1 MALRSTSKVSFAKT
15 TLSYPLFAAEFDP
28 YNRGYLVVGG
38 GGGESKT
45 GVPNQISVLDVSNR
59 AAIATALELDLSRD
73 EDSVQSLGSLATK
86 DGLITFAGIN
96 SSQADQNAG
105 KNEHLRTFEVKY
117 PPRKR
122 QRTDI
127 SDGDEKG
134 KIEGMGKRSLFKR
147 STAPKS
153 ETYQRGLRLSPAQK
167 RESGSKRIGAV
178 ATGMAKDSEI
188 VVFDATSATPQ
199 DADIIT
205 RIDLPE
211 GDEAADMDIAEPDTS
226 EFSLAYCTDYDI
238 YEQTYKYDFT
248 AKEAEKTPKGPRRV
262 HQMPYP
268 DAANANPKSRSKFRC
283 IRFLNSQNLVT
294 LSNKPNKSGAEL
306 RIFHLYP
313 TGPATLL
320 LTKSLPSRIK
330 SAASM
335 DVCALDADKSGN
347 QQVAIAVAGSDISI
361 EIYVTNYQHAT
372 DTFSPFR
379 SYVTLRDVHK
389 HQMTKLCFSP
399 FHSPSRAP
407 DPEPAST
414 GPNGEPIPPK
424 EPQPAMH
431 PGPQYI
437 RLASVSYGNTV
448 VVDTLPL
455 SPLEPQNKHSRYVLS
470 HPSDERFTTVA
481 YIAVITMIVLV
492 TAFLLQSFLTGFSES
507 ESGPFSLLPQNFRHF
522 LDKPAN
528 AARGVQYELASKV
541 ESAVPSNL
549 PVVKARLRDLLA
561 THGGS
566 ESKALVVR
574 DGGDSTSLS
583 VDVHPDRE
591 AYLKQDTAAM
601 HWDQLSREQQAGW
614 KAKLVQTGEWTVEEG
629 ETVLKGVLFSGYAGM
644 VGQVA
649 AQALGA

>member
-28 YNRGYLVVGG
+28 YNRGFLVVGG

-59 AAIATALELDLSRD
+59 AAITTALELDLSRD
-73 EDSVQSLGSLATK
+73 EDSVQSLGSLATR

-105 KNEHLRTFEVKY
+105 KNEHLRSFELKY

-167 RESGSKRIGAV
+167 RETGSKRIGAA

-199 DADIIT
+199 DSDIIT

-211 GDEAADMDIAEPDTS
+211 GDEAADMDIAEPETS

-248 AKEAEKTPKGPRRV
+248 AKKAEKTPNGPRRV

-268 DAANANPKSRSKFRC
+268 DAANASPKSRSKFRC
-283 IRFLNSQNLVT
+283 VRFLNSQNLVT
-294 LSNKPNKSGAEL
+294 LSNKSNKSGAEF

-330 SAASM
+330 SAVSM

-361 EIYVTNYQHAT
+361 EIYVTNYQRAT
-372 DTFSPFR
+372 DTLSPFR
-379 SYVTLRDVHK
+379 SYVTLRDVHQ

-431 PGPQYI
+431 PGP
-437 RLASVSYGNTV
+437 
-448 VVDTLPL
+448 
-455 SPLEPQNKHSRYVLS
+455 
-470 HPSDERFTTVA
+470 
-481 YIAVITMIVLV
+481 
-492 TAFLLQSFLTGFSES
+492 
-507 ESGPFSLLPQNFRHF
+507 
-522 LDKPAN
+522 
-528 AARGVQYELASKV
+528 
-541 ESAVPSNL
+541 
-549 PVVKARLRDLLA
+549 
-561 THGGS
+561 
-566 ESKALVVR
+566 
-574 DGGDSTSLS
+574 
-583 VDVHPDRE
+583 
-591 AYLKQDTAAM
+591 
-601 HWDQLSREQQAGW
+601 
-614 KAKLVQTGEWTVEEG
+614 
-629 ETVLKGVLFSGYAGM
+629 
-644 VGQVA
+644 
-649 AQALGA
+649 

>member
-1 MALRSTSKVSFAKT
+1 MVMQNTSKVSFAKA
-15 TLSYPLFAAEFDP
+15 TLPYPLFAAEFDP

-45 GVPNQISVLDVSNR
+45 GVPNQITVLDVANR
-59 AAIATALELDLSRD
+59 AAVTTVLELDLSRD
-73 EDSVQSLGSLATK
+73 EDSVQSIGSLATK

-105 KNEHLRTFEVKY
+105 RNEHLRSFDIKY

-122 QRTDI
+122 QRTETTK
-127 SDGDEKG
+127 DEKG
-134 KIEGMGKRSLFKR
+134 KIEQIGKRSLFKR
-147 STAPKS
+147 STAAKS

-167 RESGSKRIGAV
+167 RDSGSKRIGAV

-188 VVFDATSATPQ
+188 VVFNATSATPQ
-199 DADIIT
+199 DSDIIA

-211 GDEAADMDIAEPDTS
+211 GDEAADLDLIEPERS
-226 EFSLAYCTDYDI
+226 EFSLTYCTDYDI
-238 YEQTYKYDFT
+238 YEQTYKYDFGS
-248 AKEAEKTPKGPRRV
+248 KKVEKMPKGPRRV

-268 DAANANPKSRSKFRC
+268 ESAAPNPKGRSKFRAV
-283 IRFLNSQNLVT
+283 RFLNSQNLVA
-294 LSNKPNKSGAEL
+294 LSNKPNKGGAEL

-330 SAASM
+330 SAVSM
-335 DVCALDADKSGN
+335 DVCALDADKTGN
-347 QQVAIAVAGSDISI
+347 QQIAIAVAGQDISI
-361 EIYVTNYQHAT
+361 EIYVTNYQRST

-379 SYVTLRDVHK
+379 SYLSLRDVHG

-399 FHSPSRAP
+399 FHSPARAP
-407 DPEPAST
+407 DPEPAAT

-424 EPQPAMH
+424 IPETSLH
-431 PGPQYI
+431 PGPQHI

-455 SPLEPQNKHSRYVLS
+455 SPLEPQKKDSRYVLS
-470 HPSDERFTTVA
+470 HPSDEKFTTIA
-481 YIAVITMIVLV
+481 YVAVITMIVLV

-507 ESGPFSLLPQNFRHF
+507 GSGPFSLLPANVRDF
-522 LDKPAN
+522 LDKPAA
-528 AARGVQYELASKV
+528 AARGAHYTLASKV
-541 ESAVPSNL
+541 ESAVPSDM

-561 THGGS
+561 THGGA

-574 DGGDSTSLS
+574 DPGDSSALS
-583 VDVHPDRE
+583 VDVHSDRE
-591 AYLKQDTAAM
+591 AYLKEDTAAM
-601 HWDQLSREQQAGW
+601 HWDQLSAEQKAGW
-614 KAKLVQTGEWTVEEG
+614 KSKLVQAGEWGVEEG
-629 ETVLKGVLFSGYAGM
+629 EAVLKGVLFSGYAGL
-644 VGQVA
+644 VGDIGRA
-649 AQALGA
+649 AMGA